1 MLSTATDSHRMIP
14 SVPVLVPV
22 RESAATTLEVLMWK
36 LVLVVVVAAESDRSV
51 PRKGR
56 PARREQK
63 QGQPP

>member
-22 RESAATTLEVLMWK
+22 RESAATALEVLVWK
-36 LVLVVVVAAESDRSV
+36 LLLVAVAAESDRSV

-56 PARREQK
+56 PARRERK
-63 QGQPP
+63 QGKPS